1 MNDKWRIDELAYRSG
16 VSVDTIR
23 FYQRDGLLPASQ
35 REGRA
40 AVYGPA
46 HLRRLEQIRDLQARH
61 FSLGAVKAL
70 VAESRLEAIQAMFS
84 ADEGML
90 TKDELVASSGVGPD
104 VVDRVEE
111 VGLLMDPVESGRT
124 GYDRADVE
132 ALGAVRRLLELG
144 MPTDVVVFLASLY
157 AEHFAAM
164 QDQVAALFQNDG
176 PVDWAEADR
185 NAFIGG
191 LGERV
196 GEVFDLTAQ
205 LLNYV
210 HRATVRRMT
219 LRTPLPDDTDDPGDA
234 GSTHD

>member
-1 MNDKWRIDELAYRSG
+1 MSEKWRIDELAYRSG

-23 FYQRDGLLPASQ
+23 FYQRDGLLPPSQ

-40 AVYGPA
+40 ALYGLA
-46 HLRRLEQIRDLQARH
+46 HLRRLEQIKDLQARH

-70 VAESRLEAIQAMFS
+70 LAESRLEAIQAMFS

-90 TKDELVASSGVGPD
+90 TKDQLVATSGVSPE
-104 VVDRVEE
+104 VVNQVEA
-111 VGLLMDPVESGRT
+111 VGLLMDPTESGRT

-132 ALGAVRRLLELG
+132 ALGAVRQLLELG
-144 MPTDVVVFLASLY
+144 MPPQVVVFLARLY
-157 AEHFAAM
+157 AEHFSSM
-164 QDQVAALFQNDG
+164 QDQVAALFSGEG
-176 PVDWAEADR
+176 PLDWDEADR
-185 NAFIGG
+185 DAFIGG

-196 GEVFDLTAQ
+196 GDVFELTAQ

-219 LRTPLPDDTDDPGDA
+219 LRTPLPDDRD
-234 GSTHD
+234 

>member
-1 MNDKWRIDELAYRSG
+1 MTEKWRIDELAYRSG

-23 FYQRDGLLPASQ
+23 FYQRDGLLPPSQ

-40 AVYGPA
+40 AVYGLA

-70 VAESRLEAIQAMFS
+70 LAESRLEAIQAMFS
-84 ADEGML
+84 VDEGML
-90 TKDELVASSGVGPD
+90 SRDQLVTSSGVNPEVID
-104 VVDRVEE
+104 QVEA
-111 VGLLMDPVESGRT
+111 VGLLMDPAESGRT

-132 ALGAVRRLLELG
+132 ALAAVRRLLELG
-144 MPTDVVVFLASLY
+144 MPPEVVVFLARLY
-157 AEHFAAM
+157 AEHFSSM
-164 QDQVAALFQNDG
+164 QDQVAALFQGDG
-176 PVDWAEADR
+176 PLEWEEASR

-196 GEVFDLTAQ
+196 GEVFELTAQ
-205 LLNYV
+205 LLNYA

-219 LRTPLPDDTDDPGDA
+219 LQTPVPDDKV
-234 GSTHD
+234 

>member
-1 MNDKWRIDELAYRSG
+1 MTEKWRIDELAYRSG

-70 VAESRLEAIQAMFS
+70 LAESRLEAIQAMFS

-90 TKDELVASSGVGPD
+90 SKEQLVASSGVNPD
-104 VVDRVEE
+104 LVDRIET
-111 VGLLMDPVESGRT
+111 VGLLPDPVESGRT

-132 ALGAVRRLLELG
+132 ALAAVGQLVELG
-144 MPTDVVVFLASLY
+144 MPSDVVVFLARLY
-157 AEHFAAM
+157 VEHFSAM
-164 QDQVAALFQNDG
+164 QNQVAALFQGEG
-176 PVDWAEADR
+176 PLDWPEADR
-185 NAFIGG
+185 AAFIGG

-196 GEVFDLTAQ
+196 GDVFELTAQ

-219 LRTPLPDDTDDPGDA
+219 LQTPLPDDEV
-234 GSTHD
+234 

>member
-1 MNDKWRIDELAYRSG
+1 MTGDRWRIDELAQRSG

-23 FYQRDGLLPASQ
+23 FYQRDGLLPPSQ

-40 AVYGPA
+40 TVYGPA

-70 VAESRLEAIQAMFS
+70 LAESRLEAIQAMFS
-84 ADEGML
+84 TQEGML
-90 TKDELVASSGVGPD
+90 SKDELIADSGLAATMVG
-104 VVDRVEE
+104 RVEE
-111 VGLLMDPVESGRT
+111 AGLLMDPVESGRT

-132 ALGAVRRLLELG
+132 ALDAVRRLLELG
-144 MPTDVVVFLASLY
+144 MPDDVVVFLGRMY
-157 AEHFAAM
+157 AQHFAAM
-164 QDQVAALFQNDG
+164 QDQVAALFRGEG
-176 PVDWAEADR
+176 PVAWEQGELDS
-185 NAFIGG
+185 FIEG

-196 GEVFDLTAQ
+196 GEVFELTAQ

-219 LRTPLPDDTDDPGDA
+219 LRTPLPDD
-234 GSTHD
+234 